1 MISFIRKYR
10 HGFVILV
17 FSIIYMLLFSYLEQ
31 RGVRYYHVV
40 HTALDDRI
48 PFCEVFIIPYL
59 LWFPYMIAAI
69 LYFVFLNDDKKEYY
83 RLTWSLIMGMSLFLV
98 ISWLYPN
105 IQHLRPTVFPRENVF
120 TDMVRALYRTDTP
133 TNILPSIHVFN
144 SLAIHMAIS
153 SCQRLRKHRFV
164 QAASLVLTILIVM
177 STMFL
182 KQHSVV
188 DVSMGTALSIA
199 AFFLFYSE
207 WSVVRDP
214 VANRQKHTYTH

>member
-1 MISFIRKYR
+1 MRSFIRKYQ
-10 HGFVILV
+10 HGFLILS

-48 PFCEVFIIPYL
+48 PFCEIFIIPYL

-83 RLTWSLIMGMSLFLV
+83 RLAWSLIMGMSLFLV

-153 SCQRLRKHRFV
+153 SCQRLRKHRLI
-164 QAASLVLTILIVM
+164 QAGSLVLTVLIVM

-188 DVSMGTALSIA
+188 DVSMGTALAIA

-207 WSVVRDP
+207 WSIVRDP
-214 VANRQKHTYTH
+214 VTGRQKHTYTR